1 MVAMMAASAPRA
13 SADVSASRNTSRRTR
28 LSGVALDIDI
38 AGRRG
43 SLADGEIRRWVR
55 SMAGLA
61 TEYLGHFPVPTL
73 KVEVH
78 LQSGSR
84 VRFGQ
89 HFRGR
94 RVRVF
99 IGRNTSASDLA
110 RDHILLHELLHTALP
125 TLDRRHRWMREGL
138 STYLETVVRLRAGIV
153 SPEQAWARF
162 YRQMPSG
169 LPRHGD
175 RGLDRT
181 PTWGRTYWGGALF
194 WLMVDVELRQTTRG
208 RHSVRTLLSGI
219 VRNGGVARERW
230 PMRRLLALA
239 RRVTG
244 TRVLES
250 LYRRLALRPHRVP
263 LERLFRRLGVQ
274 QRGRHVELTRGPL
287 AWLRRR
293 IAG

>member
-43 SLADGEIRRWVR
+43 SLADGETRRWVR

-61 TEYLGHFPVPTL
+61 TEYLGRFPVPTL